1 MNEHIKKE
9 WLGSMSVR
17 LLYII
22 TFLISLIL
30 VPFGCGNRDASKRPE
45 MQNLIEE
52 KPVEER
58 ASAQED
64 FLAKKLSLTAEQQ
77 EQVGQINRKYAREV
91 DSILRSDDY
100 GSKKVRRFNSA
111 MKNKDRELKKVLS
124 KEQCEMYEKI
134 REEMKQRVRE
144 VR

>member
-1 MNEHIKKE
+1 MVEDCGDLEKVPMKPAYFITV
-9 WLGSMSVR
+9 LVSV
-17 LLYII
+17 
-22 TFLISLIL
+22 TLIFI
-30 VPFGCGNRDASKRPE
+30 GCGNKNASKKPE
-45 MQNLIEE
+45 MQNLVEE
-52 KPVEER
+52 VPAEER

-64 FLAKKLSLTAEQQ
+64 FLADRLSLTAEQR

-100 GSKKVRRFNSA
+100 RSKKARRFKSA

-124 KEQCEMYEKI
+124 REQYEMYEKI
-134 REEMKQRVRE
+134 REDMKQRLRE

>member
-1 MNEHIKKE
+1 MVEGCADLEKV
-9 WLGSMSVR
+9 SMKPA
-17 LLYII
+17 YFI
-22 TFLISLIL
+22 TVL
-30 VPFGCGNRDASKRPE
+30 VSAVLTSFGCGHRNASRRSE

-52 KPVEER
+52 TAAEEK
-58 ASAQED
+58 APAQED
-64 FLAKKLSLTAEQQ
+64 FLAKKLSLTAEQR

-100 GSKKVRRFNSA
+100 RSKKGRLFKSA

-124 KEQCEMYEKI
+124 KEQYEMYEKI
-134 REEMKQRVRE
+134 REEMKQRLRE

>member
-1 MNEHIKKE
+1 MVEDCGDSKKAPMK
-9 WLGSMSVR
+9 LVYLITVLVSV
-17 LLYII
+17 
-22 TFLISLIL
+22 TLIS
-30 VPFGCGNRDASKRPE
+30 FGCGNKNASKRPE
-45 MQNLIEE
+45 MQNLVEE
-52 KPVEER
+52 MPAEER

-64 FLAKKLSLTAEQQ
+64 FLAEKLSLTAEQR

-100 GSKKVRRFNSA
+100 RSKKARLFKSA

-124 KEQCEMYEKI
+124 KEQHKMYEKI
-134 REEMKQRVRE
+134 REEMKQRLRE

>member
-1 MNEHIKKE
+1 MKLVYLITV
-9 WLGSMSVR
+9 LVSV
-17 LLYII
+17 
-22 TFLISLIL
+22 TLIS
-30 VPFGCGNRDASKRPE
+30 FGCGNKNASKRPE
-45 MQNLIEE
+45 MQNLVEE
-52 KPVEER
+52 MPAEER

-64 FLAKKLSLTAEQQ
+64 FLAEKLSLTAEQR

-100 GSKKVRRFNSA
+100 RSKKARLFKSA

-124 KEQCEMYEKI
+124 KEQHKMYEKI
-134 REEMKQRVRE
+134 REEMKQRLRE